1 MTVTDAS
8 LAALLLTNRIV
19 DVGAKP
25 LSAGEFWSMCTAV
38 DDPSRLIGMSANDIA
53 ETVSVSADDAERYAA
68 LLGAGTAFAFE
79 RERLEQ
85 EGVRLISAIDDA
97 FPERLRHRL
106 RDACP
111 SFLLVGGPRE
121 FLDLDAIGVVG
132 SRDASPEA
140 LEVAASTSAV
150 ATATGM
156 AVVSG
161 LARGIDQAAM
171 TAALDARVPA
181 IGVSPEGI
189 RVAARSPEIRRR
201 AHAGELCIVSP
212 YGPSMR
218 FTAGG
223 AMGRNKIIY
232 ALADVT
238 LVVCADSGSGGT
250 WEGAR
255 EALRRRFGRV
265 AVWTGEGAGAG
276 NATLIELGGFAVRAV
291 GEVLAAGPV
300 EAVGPAVNPAAK
312 QPSLFD

>member
-1 MTVTDAS
+1 MTVTDNS

-19 DVGAKP
+19 DVGEKP
-25 LSAGEFWSMCTAV
+25 LSAGEFWSLCHAI
-38 DDPSRLIGMSANDIA
+38 DDPTLLVGMSAEDIV
-53 ETVSVSADDAERYAA
+53 ETASVSLGDAERYAA

-79 RERLEQ
+79 RERLEE
-85 EGVRLISAIDDA
+85 EGVRLISALDDA

-111 SFLLVGGPRE
+111 SFLLVGGPLE
-121 FLDLDAIGVVG
+121 FLDLGAIGVVG

-140 LEVAASTSAV
+140 LEVAASTSKV
-150 ATATGM
+150 AAASGM
-156 AVVSG
+156 TVVSG

-171 TAALDARVPA
+171 AAALDAGVPVV
-181 IGVSPEGI
+181 GVPTEGI

-212 YGPSMR
+212 YGPTMR
-218 FTAGG
+218 FTAGN

-238 LVVCADSGSGGT
+238 LVVCSDSGSGGT

-255 EALRRRFGRV
+255 EAMRRSFGRV
-265 AVWTGEGAGAG
+265 AVWSGEGAGPG
-276 NATLIELGGFAVRAV
+276 NAKLVELGGVAV
-291 GEVLAAGPV
+291 GDIYEVLKV
-300 EAVGPAVNPAAK
+300 EAVESVPAARK
-312 QPSLFD
+312 QPSLFE